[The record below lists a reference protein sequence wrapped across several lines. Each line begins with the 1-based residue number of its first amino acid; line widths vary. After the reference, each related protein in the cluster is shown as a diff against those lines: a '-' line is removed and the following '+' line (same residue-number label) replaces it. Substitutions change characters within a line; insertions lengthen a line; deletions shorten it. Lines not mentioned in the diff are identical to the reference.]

1 MRQIKINSTIGTEI
15 ISLSDVKNYVRIDTS
30 ADDNLIT
37 DMIIQARIFCEN
49 YISRDIVSKNRTYY
63 LPKSSGLF
71 DLPFAPVTSVSSVTA
86 EGVAVT
92 FQELGL
98 DDLSIQLDGGPAL
111 EVKATYVTTGINDG
125 FIKQALLQLVS
136 TLYDNRADYV
146 TGTIVS
152 AVKTDVKNLLTSYK
166 MMFI

>member
-15 ISLSDVKNYVRIDTS
+15 ISLADVKNYVRIDTS
-30 ADDNLIT
+30 ADDDLIT

-71 DLPFAPVTSVSSVTA
+71 DLPFAPITSVSSVTA
-86 EGVAVT
+86 EGFEVT
-92 FQELGL
+92 FRELGL
-98 DDLSIQLDGGPAL
+98 DDLSIQLNGGPAL

-125 FIKQALLQLVS
+125 LIKQALLQLVS

-152 AVKTDVKNLLTSYK
+152 AIKTDVKSLLTSYK

>member
-111 EVKATYVTTGINDG
+111 EVKATYITTGINDG

-152 AVKTDVKNLLTSYK
+152 EVKTDVKNLLTSYK

>member
-1 MRQIKINSTIGTEI
+1 MRQIKINTTIGTEI
-15 ISLSDVKNYVRIDTS
+15 ISLADVKNYVRIDTS
-30 ADDNLIT
+30 ADDDLIT

-71 DLPFAPVTSVSSVTA
+71 DLPFAPITSVSSVTA

-98 DDLSIQLDGGPAL
+98 DDLSIQLNGGPAL

-125 FIKQALLQLVS
+125 LIKQALLQLVS

-152 AVKTDVKNLLTSYK
+152 AVKTDVKSLLTSYK

>member
-15 ISLSDVKNYVRIDTS
+15 ISLADVKNYVRIDTS
-30 ADDNLIT
+30 ADDDLIT

-71 DLPFAPVTSVSSVTA
+71 DLPFAPITSVSSVTA

-125 FIKQALLQLVS
+125 LIKQALLQFVS

-152 AVKTDVKNLLTSYK
+152 GVKTDVKSLLTSYK

>member
-15 ISLSDVKNYVRIDTS
+15 ISLADVKNYVRIDTS
-30 ADDNLIT
+30 ADDDLIA

-86 EGVAVT
+86 EGVEVT
-92 FQELGL
+92 FRELGL
-98 DDLSIQLDGGPAL
+98 DDLSIQLNGGPAL

-125 FIKQALLQLVS
+125 LIKQALLQLVS

-152 AVKTDVKNLLTSYK
+152 GVKTDVKSLLTSYK

>member
-15 ISLSDVKNYVRIDTS
+15 ISLADVKNYVRIDTS
-30 ADDNLIT
+30 ADDDLIA
-37 DMIIQARIFCEN
+37 DMIIQSRIFCEN

-86 EGVAVT
+86 EGVEVT

-125 FIKQALLQLVS
+125 LIKQALLQLVS

-152 AVKTDVKNLLTSYK
+152 AVKTDVKSLLTSYK

>member
-15 ISLSDVKNYVRIDTS
+15 ISLADVKNYVRIDTS
-30 ADDNLIT
+30 ADDDLIT

-92 FQELGL
+92 FKELGL
-98 DDLSIQLDGGPAL
+98 DDLSIQLNGGPAI

-125 FIKQALLQLVS
+125 LIKQALLQFVS

-146 TGTIVS
+146 TGTSVS
-152 AVKTDVKNLLTSYK
+152 AVKTDVKSILTSYK